1 MRLILGGINGQYL
14 RNITENAA
22 PETEEVLA
30 AVAYAT
36 HTELLFDWCANNHIP
51 LRFYGRID
59 DQVAVSVPVLESFLR
74 RKSAIHVCKL
84 VQHHHAKVI
93 WWRGVGVY
101 LGSANLTDRAWYT
114 NVEAGC
120 FFPDDEITDEMAA
133 DLHALFATLE
143 QHATLL
149 TQELLN
155 EMRLRA
161 QELQRARVDAKKFW
175 EHSSLITWS
184 GLVRTTAKGAA
195 QRRRDIFLQE
205 WYATLQQL
213 RDIGTA
219 VSRPQNRPGWID
231 STAPAGAQADQFLHA
246 FYYQR
251 TFVNGKANYA
261 AHHEKNKTRPNE
273 ALDDAVAWWRGLPTA
288 PGSEDQ
294 MLNVT
299 APALQ
304 ASLTEARIASMTYSE
319 FRAVCGGVHAITDY
333 SRRVPNKAVNLPE
346 GKPYTIPQKLDA
358 LAGRIW
364 NDQGEGGVRVRAL
377 LRHILYEGAPD
388 QLPKRLWQAIDDP
401 KWKVDGLG
409 ISALG
414 ELVGWALPD
423 QFPPRNGRTSKA
435 LRALGYDVTIHVG
448 E

>member
-1 MRLILGGINGQYL
+1 MRLILGGINGHYL
-14 RNITENAA
+14 RDITENATRA
-22 PETEEVLA
+22 TEQVLA

-36 HTELLFDWCANNHIP
+36 HTELLFDWCANNQIP
-51 LRFYGRID
+51 LRFYGRLD

-101 LGSANLTDRAWYT
+101 LGSANLTDRAWYK

-120 FFPDDEITDEMAA
+120 FFTDDEITDEMAA

-143 QHATLL
+143 QHATPL
-149 TQELLN
+149 TQELIN
-155 EMRLRA
+155 EMRLRDQA
-161 QELQRARVDAKKFW
+161 LNRARVDAKKFW

-184 GLVRTTAKGAA
+184 GLVQTTAKGAA
-195 QRRRDIFLQE
+195 QRRRDAFLKE

-213 RDIGTA
+213 RNIGTD
-219 VSRPQNRPGWID
+219 VSRPQNRPGWIN
-231 STAPAGAQADQFLHA
+231 SAAPAGAQADQFLHA

-251 TFVNGKANYA
+251 TFANGKANYA
-261 AHHEKNKTRPNE
+261 AHHEKNRTRPDE
-273 ALDDAVAWWRGLPTA
+273 ALADAIAWWRSLPTA
-288 PGSEDQ
+288 PGSEDH

-299 APALQ
+299 APELQ
-304 ASLTEARIASMTYSE
+304 ASLTEANMATMTYLD
-319 FRAVCGGVHAITDY
+319 FRAVCGGIHAITDY
-333 SRRVPNKAVNLPE
+333 SRRVRNKAVNLPE
-346 GKPYTIPQKLDA
+346 GQPYTIPEKLDA
-358 LAGRIW
+358 LAGHIW
-364 NDQGEGGVRVRAL
+364 NDQGEGGARVRSL
-377 LRHILYEGAPD
+377 LRHILYEGSPD
-388 QLPKRLWQAIDDP
+388 QLPERLWQGIDDP

-435 LRALGYDVTIHVG
+435 LRALGYDVAIHVG
-448 E
+448 A